1 MMTVIKKM
9 IVLLVVLTILKTNVT
24 AQVTTLGNGFPGVP
38 TDYAGWDATRLFPL
52 TVAHKGDF
60 PINFQTNG
68 TQRMTI
74 MNTTGYVGIRTAS
87 PIFPLDVRADGAN
100 NVTASGWK
108 AGIHLSNHAA
118 LAWDNDGLGN
128 FLFMGHPAFNA
139 DHSFYCG
146 LAPGLGLVLI
156 PACHSTRQ
164 RISRNNFRTCFFSKF
179 IG

>member
-1 MMTVIKKM
+1 MMSVSV
-9 IVLLVVLTILKTNVT
+9 VLLLEQNIN
-24 AQVTTLGNGFPGVP
+24 AQVSTLGNAGFPV
-38 TDYAGWDATRLFPL
+38 DYVGWDVAQLFPL

-146 LAPGLGLVLI
+146 LAPGLGVVLI
-156 PACHSTRQ
+156 PACHSTIQ